1 MGSSHILMGAQWRKS
16 SYSGTSGGEC
26 IECAP
31 LGSAAWRKSS
41 YSGDTGGDCIECAP
55 LGSAAWRKSSYSG
68 DTGGN
73 CVEIAAQPCRIA
85 VRDSK
90 DPDGPAFTITTT
102 AFAAFV
108 TAAAE
113 GGFSGRG

>member
-1 MGSSHILMGAQWRKS
+1 MENIQNLTGARWRKS
-16 SYSGTSGGEC
+16 SYSGDTGGQC
-26 IECAP
+26 VECAP
-31 LGSAAWRKSS
+31 LGAVAWRKSS
-41 YSGDTGGDCIECAP
+41 YSGDTGGECI
-55 LGSAAWRKSSYSG
+55 
-68 DTGGN
+68 
-73 CVEIAAQPCRIA
+73 EIAAQPCRVA

-90 DPDGPAFTITTT
+90 DPDGPAFTITTA